1 MSIFDQVLDFIGQ
14 PESARFE
21 ALALAVFRYQFDS
34 IAPYRRYCLERGL
47 DPDSVASIDEIP
59 PVSTLAFKYA
69 ELSNGA
75 AQRVFITSGTT
86 LGARGRHF
94 VPRLEV
100 YRASAMRHF
109 ARMLFPDRQAMRI
122 LAMHPTADRMP
133 ESSLGQMI
141 SWCIEEFA
149 SGPVLCAAT
158 REAVAIDE
166 SIGFLRTAQSERG
179 PVCILATTAALAA
192 LLAGVAATG
201 SALQL
206 PAGSRVM
213 DTGGD
218 KGQVRPLTREGV
230 GAGVARWL
238 GIAPAMVVNEYGM
251 TEMCSQLYDVTA
263 LNRPA
268 GWTPGA
274 PKSPALATD
283 AVATGAERP
292 ALLEPKS
299 PARRP
304 ALLARRLKL
313 PPPWLRAIAVDP
325 VTLRRLPEGA
335 VGLLAFFDLANVGSV
350 SAIVTEDFGAIEHGA
365 VSVIRRAGGG
375 DPRGCALGVAEFAGA
390 EARRPI

>member
-1 MSIFDQVLDFIGQ
+1 MPSEASDSVKGFSTTCYACRMSIFDQVLAFIIE

-21 ALALAVFRYQFDS
+21 ALAIAVFRYQFDS

-47 DPDSVASIDEIP
+47 RPDSVASIDDIP
-59 PVSTLAFKYA
+59 LVSTIAFKYA

-86 LGARGRHF
+86 IGAQSRGRHF

-100 YRASAMRHF
+100 YRASAMRHL

-166 SIGFLRTAQSERG
+166 SIAFLRKAQSERG

-192 LLAGVAATG
+192 LLAGVAASG

-218 KGQVRPLTREGV
+218 KGQVLALTREGV
-230 GAGVARWL
+230 CAGVSRWL
-238 GIAPAMVVNEYGM
+238 GIAPAMLVNEYGM

-268 GWTPGA
+268 GWTPDA
-274 PKSPALATD
+274 PKSPALATG
-283 AVATGAERP
+283 AVATGA
-292 ALLEPKS
+292 
-299 PARRP
+299 
-304 ALLARRLKL
+304 
-313 PPPWLRAIAVDP
+313 
-325 VTLRRLPEGA
+325 G
-335 VGLLAFFDLANVGSV
+335 
-350 SAIVTEDFGAIEHGA
+350 
-365 VSVIRRAGGG
+365 
-375 DPRGCALGVAEFAGA
+375 
-390 EARRPI
+390 